1 MRIFPDIDGSSAIS
15 KWLSCGA
22 IDGVTASTGERDTL
36 QERES
41 DIERLLRA
49 PLKPTGYLSSSELLD
64 TTSQATVSSQVGL
77 IAVESRKSMVQSI
90 HTTGWCVL
98 R

>member
-1 MRIFPDIDGSSAIS
+1 MSFFLDIDGSSAIS
-15 KWLSCGA
+15 KWLSCGT
-22 IDGVTASTGERDTL
+22 IDEVHASTCEKDTL

-49 PLKPTGYLSSSELLD
+49 PLKHTGYLSSGELLD
-64 TTSQATVSSQVGL
+64 TTSRATVSSQVGL